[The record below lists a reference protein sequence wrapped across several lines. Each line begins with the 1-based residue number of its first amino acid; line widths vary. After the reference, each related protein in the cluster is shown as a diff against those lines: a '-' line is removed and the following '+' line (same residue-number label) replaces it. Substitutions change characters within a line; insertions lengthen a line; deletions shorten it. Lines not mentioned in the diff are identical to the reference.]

1 MSTEPFRYPGESLV
15 AFSNRKLRA
24 KGRDDI
30 EWIQTSDGRMVLR
43 DVERKQGD
51 LDV

>member
-1 MSTEPFRYPGESLV
+1 MSAEVTRYLGESYV
-15 AFSNRKLRA
+15 AFLNRQLRA

-30 EWIQTSDGRMVLR
+30 EWIQTSDGRTVLR
-43 DVERKQGD
+43 DVERKQGK